1 MLPPPS
7 GHTWVVLT
15 DQVLPVGDVVEWA
28 IRPDCGA
35 VVLFTGTVRDHDEDR
50 PGVFRLEYEAYTEQV
65 EPRLAAVAE
74 EARRRWPTSG
84 RLALLHRIGLLH
96 LGEVSVVVVAAA
108 PHREEAF
115 SAARF
120 CIDTLKSTVPIWK
133 RETWGGGQG
142 WSAQAQAVEPV
153 PGVVLP

>member
-1 MLPPPS
+1 MLRPPVGP
-7 GHTWVVLT
+7 TWVALT
-15 DQVLPVGDVVEWA
+15 DQVLPIGEAVEWA

-35 VVLFTGTVRDHDEDR
+35 VVLFTGTVRDHGDDR
-50 PGVFRLEYEAYTEQV
+50 PRVSSLEYEAYTEEV

-74 EARRRWPTSG
+74 GARRRWPTAG
-84 RLALLHRIGLLH
+84 RLALLHRVGLLH
-96 LGEVSVVVVAAA
+96 LGEVSVVVAAAA

-133 RETWGGGQG
+133 REAWEGGRDWVGTV
-142 WSAQAQAVEPV
+142 AP
-153 PGVVLP
+153 

>member
-1 MLPPPS
+1 MLRPPT
-7 GHTWVVLT
+7 GHTWVALT

-35 VVLFTGTVRDHDEDR
+35 VVLFTGTVRDHEEDR
-50 PGVFRLEYEAYTEQV
+50 PVVSSLEYEAYTEQV

-74 EARRRWPTSG
+74 EARGRWPTAG
-84 RLALLHRIGLLH
+84 RLALLHRIGLLR
-96 LGEVSVVVVAAA
+96 LGEVSVVVAAAA

-133 RETWGGGQG
+133 RETWEDGQG
-142 WSAQAQAVEPV
+142 WSEHAQAVVTVEPV
-153 PGVVLP
+153 SP

>member
-1 MLPPPS
+1 MLSPPT
-7 GHTWVVLT
+7 GHTWVALT
-15 DQVLPVGDVVEWA
+15 DEVLPVGEVVEWA

-50 PGVFRLEYEAYTEQV
+50 RGVSSLEYEAYPEQV
-65 EPRLAAVAE
+65 EPRLAAVAG
-74 EARRRWPTSG
+74 EARRRWSTAG
-84 RLALLHRIGLLH
+84 RLALLHRNGLLH

-133 RETWGGGQG
+133 RETWEGGQG
-142 WSAQAQAVEPV
+142 WSAQAREVEPV
-153 PGVVLP
+153 PGVVLR